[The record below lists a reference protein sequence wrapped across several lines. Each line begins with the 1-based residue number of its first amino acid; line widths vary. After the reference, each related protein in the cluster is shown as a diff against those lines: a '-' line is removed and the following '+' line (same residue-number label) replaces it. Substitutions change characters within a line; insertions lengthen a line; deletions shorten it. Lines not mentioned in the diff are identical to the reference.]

1 MAHEVMLTAER
12 RTENGTGAARRL
24 RARGRVP
31 AVIYG
36 HGRKAESLSL
46 AQAELD
52 KALIGVPAAS
62 TVFALTL
69 DGKPVKTLIREIQ
82 RTAVRR
88 EIVHLDFYEI
98 HADEKIRLR
107 VPVRLVGTPDGVRNA
122 GGVLDQ
128 VLRDIEIEVLPA
140 HIPEHVELDV
150 AALTIGRSLHVGD
163 IQVEHATVLTHRD
176 DTVCTVV
183 PPRTEE
189 VVAPAAEA
197 AVEPAE
203 PELIRKPRA
212 EEEGEGEAP
221 AEEAKAK
228 DKE

>member
-1 MAHEVMLTAER
+1 MAHQVTLTAER
-12 RTENGTGAARRL
+12 RTETGKGAARKL
-24 RARGRVP
+24 RAKGRVP

-36 HGRKAESLSL
+36 HGREAEPLSIS
-46 AQAELD
+46 QTEIE
-52 KALIGVPAAS
+52 KALIGIAAAS
-62 TVFALTL
+62 TVIDLAVE
-69 DGKPVKTLIREIQ
+69 GKTCRTLIREIQ

-98 HADEKIRLR
+98 HADEKIKLR
-107 VPVRLVGTPDGVRNA
+107 VPVHLVGTPDGVRNA

-140 HIPEHVELDV
+140 YIPEYVDLDV
-150 AALTIGRSLHVGD
+150 TALTIGKSLHVGD
-163 IQVEHATVLTHRD
+163 VRVEHATVLTRLE

-189 VVAPAAEA
+189 VVAPVAEA
-197 AVEPAE
+197 AAEPAE

-212 EEEGEGEAP
+212 EEEGEGEGEAA
-221 AEEAKAK
+221 AEET
-228 DKE
+228 KE

>member
-1 MAHEVMLTAER
+1 MAHQVTLNAER
-12 RTENGTGAARRL
+12 RSTKGKGAARQL
-24 RARGRVP
+24 RAGGRVP

-36 HGRKAESLSL
+36 HGRESESLTIS
-46 AQAELD
+46 QTEIE
-52 KALIGVPAAS
+52 KALIGISAGS
-62 TVFALTL
+62 TVIDLTIE
-69 DGKPVKTLIREIQ
+69 GKPCKVLIREIQ

-88 EIVHLDFYEI
+88 EIVHVDFYEI
-98 HADEKIRLR
+98 RADEKIKVR

-150 AALTIGRSLHVGD
+150 TALTIGRSLHVGD
-163 IQVEHATVLTHRD
+163 IKVENATVLTHLD

-189 VVAPAAEA
+189 VTAPVAEA

-203 PELIRKPRA
+203 PELIR
-212 EEEGEGEAP
+212 
-221 AEEAKAK
+221 
-228 DKE
+228 